1 MKEEEYEFSNGS
13 LPDFNEM
20 LRPKLDLESDIEFT
34 KEQRDTIYK
43 TMLKPLQVEI
53 SQISLYDTE
62 AAKKLFEKYN
72 NLLQIGSQQEF
83 YSAYSEFTLELGAY
97 KKNKG
102 NQKALESK
110 GQAIFQQIADMQ
122 KDGKKLSLEDYEIEF
137 EKLKQT
143 YDNSISQYNFEDRD
157 KIERALY
164 NLYGNF
170 MVRRVREGAIDEF
183 EISEQDVPGLTIFL
197 NGEINRLSQNA
208 TPQVS
213 NVLERI
219 KFKLMSGK
227 DAFSDDEIWKLL
239 SYAQNQNEVVKGTS
253 IQQNTSQKEISQE
266 HETTALAISKEKK
279 SFFSRIKEF
288 FGIKP
293 KEPTLPLKEED
304 IDKISLEWLAKFI
317 TKEQRE
323 EFERNRLG
331 DKKREELYLPDSR
344 LVVMGVMKKIDEFPH
359 FFGGYILAF
368 NDKLGDYTGIDFD
381 PLYSIHRA
389 SIVRKKFLDSGTELD
404 AWEMDGE
411 DKKLMM
417 KMIEF
422 CIGMDQILNTN
433 LKDIILNKI
442 SDYMNNNRDVYGGIA
457 EFDISQIEIIDKLK
471 RCYDRIEKEYEQIKD
486 NLESND
492 RLNSR
497 KFYNK
502 SYLKKYKVD
511 EATLRD
517 SQTGNNTKED
527 DASRTD
533 AKEQEDGRKTSGKE
547 QSDGRKPDDEEQGDG
562 R

>member
-1 MKEEEYEFSNGS
+1 MKEEKYEFSNGS

-53 SQISLYDTE
+53 SQISLYDSE

-110 GQAIFQQIADMQ
+110 GQAIFQQIEDMQ

-157 KIERALY
+157 KIERDLY

-197 NGEINRLSQNA
+197 NDEINRLSQNA

-266 HETTALAISKEKK
+266 PETTALAISKEKK
-279 SFFSRIKEF
+279 SIFSRIKDF

-304 IDKISLEWLAKFI
+304 IDKISFSWLAKSI

-323 EFERNRLG
+323 EFERDRLG
-331 DKKREELYLPDSR
+331 VKKTKKLYLPDSR
-344 LVVMGVMKKIDEFPH
+344 LVVMD
-359 FFGGYILAF
+359 YIER
-368 NDKLGDYTGIDFD
+368 
-381 PLYSIHRA
+381 SR
-389 SIVRKKFLDSGTELD
+389 KFLHFEAGNKISFIDKVGVKTEFNFATIITISNLKRTRCLVSN
-404 AWEMDGE
+404 GE
-411 DKKLMM
+411 KKYIDDQWMISAHNELQLME
-417 KMIEF
+417 MIEF
-422 CIGMDQILNTN
+422 CINIDQILKTN
-433 LKDIILNKI
+433 LSDTLLNTI
-442 SDYMNNNRDVYGGIA
+442 SDYMNTNRNVYGGVTA
-457 EFDISQIEIIDKLK
+457 LDISQIGIIKKLK
-471 RCYDRIEKEYEQIKD
+471 KCYNKIKKEYKSIKD
-486 NLESND
+486 DLYRDD
-492 RLNSR
+492 RLNSA
-497 KFYNK
+497 KFYNEN
-502 SYLKKYKVD
+502 YMQQYKVD
-511 EATLRD
+511 IN
-517 SQTGNNTKED
+517 SQTGNNIIVED
-527 DASRTD
+527 DSRTD
-533 AKEQEDGRKTSGKE
+533 DNEQASGRNNS
-547 QSDGRKPDDEEQGDG
+547 DEEQGDS

>member
-1 MKEEEYEFSNGS
+1 MKEEDSFSNGS

-20 LRPKLDLESDIEFT
+20 LRPKLELESDIEFT
-34 KEQRDTIYK
+34 QEQRNTVYE

-53 SQISLYDTE
+53 SQILLYDSE
-62 AAKKLFEKYN
+62 AAEGLLKKYN
-72 NLLQIGSQQEF
+72 ALLHISSQQEF
-83 YSAYSEFTLELGAY
+83 YSKYTELNLELDAY
-97 KKNKG
+97 KKNDG
-102 NQKALESK
+102 NQKVLESK
-110 GQAIFQQIADMQ
+110 GQAIFQQIQDMQ
-122 KDGKKLSLEDYEIEF
+122 KDGKKLSLEDYETEF

-143 YDNSISQYNFEDRD
+143 YDSSISQYSFEDRD
-157 KIERALY
+157 KIEKALY

-183 EISEQDVPGLTIFL
+183 EIPEQDIPGLTIFL

-253 IQQNTSQKEISQE
+253 IQQNTTQEEISQE
-266 HETTALAISKEKK
+266 PETTALTIAKEKK
-279 SFFSRIKEF
+279 SIFSRIKEF

-433 LKDIILNKI
+433 SKDIILNKI

-471 RCYDRIEKEYEQIKD
+471 RCYDRIEREYEQIKD
-486 NLESND
+486 NLESDD

-497 KFYNK
+497 KFYNEN
-502 SYLKKYKVD
+502 YLKQYKVD
-511 EATLRD
+511 KIRD